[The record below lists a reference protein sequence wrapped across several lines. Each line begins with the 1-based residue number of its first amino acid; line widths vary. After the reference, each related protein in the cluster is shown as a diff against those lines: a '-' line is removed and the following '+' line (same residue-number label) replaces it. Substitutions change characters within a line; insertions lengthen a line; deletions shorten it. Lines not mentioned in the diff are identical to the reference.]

1 MKKFLQILLIPLL
14 ISCAAT
20 AQVIAD
26 NDKEFVATELNVTD
40 YNYQA
45 LQYSKTNRGVKI
57 QVADSPISTDAY
69 LRFDLINNIHAV
81 SVKENKFIAIRFR
94 SNYDPQFT
102 LRIKSTRSIDWNNF
116 RFSETQGHIE
126 NTIGTWKTYVYPL
139 NFANATGISESEY
152 NDWEL
157 GDYAGVSFNIMNHDD
172 FVLSSSYL
180 YISSF
185 EFFTA
190 EAGANAY
197 GGLDYASIAD
207 TVGPTITIP
216 FGDGETFNTT
226 AGKAINFIAEAYD
239 EYDDVR
245 SIIVGELSAGA
256 LDENNKLVQ
265 GNHTV
270 TFTARD
276 LSNNESTKV
285 LNVVVG
291 EKDTV
296 APVINCNFDTIY
308 VPTGTYNCLAFTATD
323 EIDGEIKCEYE
334 YSENA
339 VDSKGRFLAGTHT
352 ITITA
357 TDLTGNKA
365 AKNISIVVSDNFNPN
380 NLEVI
385 SEVK

>member
-1 MKKFLQILLIPLL
+1 MKKFFQILLIPLL
-14 ISCAAT
+14 ISCAA
-20 AQVIAD
+20 ASQVVAD

-40 YNYQA
+40 YKYQA

-57 QVADSPISTDAY
+57 QVADSPTSTDAY

-94 SNYDPQFT
+94 SNYDPEFT
-102 LRIKSTRSIDWNNF
+102 LRIKSTRSIDWNDF

-185 EFFTA
+185 AFFA
-190 EAGANAY
+190 SESAANAY
-197 GGLDYASIAD
+197 GGLDYASSAD
-207 TVGPTITIP
+207 TAGPTITIP
-216 FGDGETFNTT
+216 YGDGVTFNTT

-245 SIIVGELSAGA
+245 STIDGELSAGA

-276 LSNNESTKV
+276 LSNNETTKV

-291 EKDTV
+291 EKDTI
-296 APVINCNFDTIY
+296 APVINCNLETIY
-308 VPTGTYNCLAFTATD
+308 VPTGTYNYLAFTATD
-323 EIDGEIKCEYE
+323 AIDGEIKCEYE

-352 ITITA
+352 LTITA

-365 AKNISIVVSDNFNPN
+365 TKNISIVVSDNFNPN

-385 SEVK
+385 SEMK